1 MEKSK
6 IVWCLIIICVIVAYQ
21 MGIFDWIVQY
31 FENSANK
38 MQQETVTQNE
48 DGSTTTV
55 KYKNVFNVIFDK
67 E

>member
-1 MEKSK
+1 MGKVISW
-6 IVWCLIIICVIVAYQ
+6 ILIIICVMFAYK
-21 MGIFDWIVQY
+21 MGIFDWIISY

-38 MQQETVTQNE
+38 MQEETVTQNA

>member
-1 MEKSK
+1 MGRAISW
-6 IVWCLIIICVIVAYQ
+6 ILIIICVIVAYQ

>member
-1 MEKSK
+1 MGRIISWIL
-6 IVWCLIIICVIVAYQ
+6 IVVCVIFAFKL
-21 MGIFDWIVQY
+21 GIFDWIIAY

-38 MQQETVTQNE
+38 MQEENVTHNP

-55 KYKNVFNVIFDK
+55 RYKNVFNVIFDK